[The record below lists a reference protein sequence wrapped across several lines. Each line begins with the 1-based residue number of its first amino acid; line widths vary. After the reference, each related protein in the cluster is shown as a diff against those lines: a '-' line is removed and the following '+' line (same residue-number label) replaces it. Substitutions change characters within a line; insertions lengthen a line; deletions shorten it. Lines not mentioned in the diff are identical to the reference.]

1 MTIMRVWQ
9 SFLARLPHIG
19 GFVAVVVALFSAA
32 AMAHFGYKFIVYEE
46 ADSAS
51 AFTGAGAVL
60 ASCISALVAYRS
72 IAIIEEEKKPYP
84 YPFIDTKSRH
94 GLSLLKLRNAG
105 GSAAHRIYIEW
116 SGEVPFLKQGNGSEA
131 KAINFANDESS
142 PISILMPGD
151 EHATVLGVHH
161 WLADRIRNLDRELK
175 GHIVFSD
182 VRGRCYR
189 EPFCIDTS
197 FFEWAIADETELLK
211 AQYAVTQIP
220 EQLGKVVK
228 ELQKISKERQV

>member
-32 AMAHFGYKFIVYEE
+32 AMAHFGYKFILSDQAEF
-46 ADSAS
+46 AN

-72 IAIIEEEKKPYP
+72 IAIIEEEKRPYP

-142 PISILMPGD
+142 SISILMPGD
-151 EHATVLGVHH
+151 EHVTVLGVHH
-161 WLADRIRNLDRELK
+161 WLADRIRKLDRELK

-182 VRGRCYR
+182 ARGRCYR

-220 EQLGKVVK
+220 ELLGKAVK
-228 ELQKISKERQV
+228 ELQKISKERRA